1 MSKLSIL
8 IPQFNEDELVIK
20 PLLDSIEIQQNVDLK
35 KDIEVFIGNDGSD
48 TKLSIEFLKKYSFPI
63 QYHYFEHARLAGTR
77 KKLFDVSSGNYVIFC
92 DADDKFIS
100 TIALSI
106 IFQQINEG
114 FDALICDFM
123 EEHIKDNGHVIY
135 KPKQN
140 DSVFVH
146 GKVYRRQFLL
156 DNKIEWHEEL
166 HEHQDSAFNV
176 LARIC
181 AKNIKQINIPLYLW
195 HDNPNSI
202 SRQNKKYHSVNTWCA
217 MIDSYNALVNDLKD
231 RGYGAHARYYAKY
244 CLYATY
250 YEMSHGIWKQEDT
263 ATQRY
268 KTLEHLA
275 QFYYRHELLIKRCDE
290 KATRKMDED
299 NKKHAM
305 RRGELTEMP
314 PFEEWLNSIITLFKE
329 R

>member
-8 IPQFNEDELVIK
+8 IPQFNEDELIIK

-48 TKLSIEFLKKYSFPI
+48 TKLSIDFLKTYSFPI
-63 QYHYFEHARLAGTR
+63 QYHYFEHSRLAGTR
-77 KKLFDVSSGNYVIFC
+77 KKLFNISGGDYVIFC

-123 EEHIKDNGHVIY
+123 EEHIKDDGKIIY

-146 GKVYRRQFLL
+146 GKVYRRQFLIE
-156 DNKIEWHEEL
+156 NKIEWHEEL

-181 AKNIKQINIPLYLW
+181 AKTIKQVQIPLYLW

-202 SRQNKKYHSVNTWCA
+202 SRKNKKYHTVNTWCA
-217 MIDSYNALVNDLKD
+217 MIDSYNALITDLKD
-231 RGYGAHARYYAKY
+231 RGYGTAACYYAKY

-250 YEMSHGIWKQEDT
+250 YEMSHAVWAEDKSADKKSET
-263 ATQRY
+263 MNY
-268 KTLEHLA
+268 LA
-275 QFYYRHELLIKRCDE
+275 QFYRQHELLIRRCGADTTE
-290 KATRKMDED
+290 KIDKATKEHAS
-299 NKKHAM
+299 KK
-305 RRGELTEMP
+305 GELIKMP
-314 PFEEWLNSIITLFKE
+314 PFEEWLNSITTLF
-329 R
+329 